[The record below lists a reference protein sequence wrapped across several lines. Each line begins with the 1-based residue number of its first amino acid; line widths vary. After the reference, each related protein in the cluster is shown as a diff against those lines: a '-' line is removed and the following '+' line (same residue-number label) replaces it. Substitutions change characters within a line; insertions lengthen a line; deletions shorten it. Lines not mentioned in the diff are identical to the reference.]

1 MTLLSRHHLKAGA
14 YRRSSRSPGE
24 PHSYGPTLHRLAAN
38 SRGTFGAIV
47 SADQAA
53 AWLRLPSQTPPKEG
67 CVDTTLAPSL
77 LPLPVRE
84 QFRQLQNAKNQEIL
98 DLRRRNHELEGKIRR
113 AVRELT

>member
-1 MTLLSRHHLKAGA
+1 VTALARLTNGTCRPSCRAPGDQH
-14 YRRSSRSPGE
+14 SS
-24 PHSYGPTLHRLAAN
+24 GPTLHRLDAN
-38 SRGTFGAIV
+38 SRGPFGAIV
-47 SADQAA
+47 SADEAA

-98 DLRRRNHELEGKIRR
+98 DLRRRNHELEGKS
-113 AVRELT
+113 AALSGN